1 MLAPPLASLPNE
13 KSVLSHASRNT
24 PTVYPKDSGKSSL
37 YLSGYRLSHGW
48 ACSIYLFR
56 QHSIS
61 FWRSHFTP
69 VTAILG
75 AARRNESHLTINA
88 VTRMPIK
95 KSIRGSSKK
104 RPEGLYP
111 DRRRRR

>member
-1 MLAPPLASLPNE
+1 MDRVFSLTL
-13 KSVLSHASRNT
+13 LST
-24 PTVYPKDSGKSSL
+24 L
-37 YLSGYRLSHGW
+37 YSIPQRQQQVFTISFWLSPSHVW

-56 QHSIS
+56 QHIIS

-75 AARRNESHLTINA
+75 AARRNESHLPGNA
-88 VTRMPIK
+88 AKRMPIK

-104 RPEGLYP
+104 RPEGLSAE
-111 DRRRRR
+111 RRRRR